1 MINSDWLLLTS
12 TYYCKNE
19 TCGGLLILSRKKM
32 FASIKPGVSI
42 GLFMHGLQRYNS
54 LLNKYLQEK
63 GECFYILFQNRFI

>member
-1 MINSDWLLLTS
+1 
-12 TYYCKNE
+12 
-19 TCGGLLILSRKKM
+19 M

-63 GECFYILFQNRFI
+63 AECFYILFQNRFI